1 MTDYHSARQPRGTP
15 AVREAARAGGPS
27 RTPAPLEKLSPGN
40 LAMQR
45 ALTGSA
51 SIPPTM
57 LTASGLLSAGNQAVG
72 RLVRRPQDGGRPL
85 DPAWRRRLESAFDA
99 DLGDVRVHQDTV
111 ADAFTATAI
120 TRDRQ
125 IHLGQAAPPPDSA
138 AGRALLA
145 HEVAH
150 VVQQGGPAGVRSG
163 TIGSAGDRFEVAA
176 EAAAGAVLAG
186 HPAPPRPAGAPP
198 TVQCQR
204 GPGPDPLRAWLDR
217 ALREGVAWS
226 EDGLVVGGVKLKHM
240 ERGAQVAAKLAK
252 GDIQGIVELF
262 KPRDPKERE
271 KLRQQTIALLQEYE
285 RLRPPEERERL
296 RQEEREAV
304 VAEAQRRLRLPRP
317 GLGGPELK
325 LPEPTLDPG
334 ALGLRFGTIT
344 PWVLDRF
351 RHGSA
356 TLEPHHRAVLNEL
369 ARQARANPN
378 SQIDIVGH
386 ADTTGPDAFN
396 QRLSERR
403 ADAVRAYLIGR
414 GLEVGKIRSVTGRGE
429 EAPLLEERTDDDR
442 ARNRRVEI
450 SYWTG
455 VQERHPGL
463 LRPPGT
469 LGSTGTPGRHGGR
482 GSHTRARLATQAG
495 PVSQDLSRL
504 SDAEL
509 DRDIE
514 QVRERLTSLSSAPDS
529 PDRIRLDQLESE
541 HFRRTR
547 TAEAAAQRA
556 PLAGILTHLA
566 LLSASAGKESG
577 GADFQTT
584 LDAFRVDLAKQ
595 VATVP
600 ADAPLP
606 PDLRLVMAALAL
618 WSTDP
623 GNQWGEGS
631 WDSRDLVMSAAEYA
645 TIPAGQNKCNAYV
658 AEVVDRS
665 LGFVFKVYPASGQ
678 PGRFFPFRAHDWGD
692 ATTTIPHFPVV
703 TSPVMG
709 DILSTGKHVG
719 IFLGSYGGRTLYVS
733 ARDEA
738 IGVFGT
744 DVQHAHGI
752 QIKFAPATPVFRRYT
767 P

>member
-1 MTDYHSARQPRGTP
+1 VRPGHAERVAAP
-15 AVREAARAGGPS
+15 AASRAAGRARAPVPVE
-27 RTPAPLEKLSPGN
+27 TMNPGN
-40 LAMQR
+40 IDVQR
-45 ALTGSA
+45 ALTGSVTV
-51 SIPPTM
+51 PPSV
-57 LTASGLLSAGNQAVG
+57 LTASGLLNAGNEAVG
-72 RLVRRPQDGGRPL
+72 SLLRRAEGSGRPL
-85 DPAWRRRLESAFDA
+85 DPAWRQRLESAFDA

-111 ADAFTATAI
+111 ADAYTATAL
-120 TRDRQ
+120 TGDRQ
-125 IHLGQAAPPPDSA
+125 VHMGRAAPPPDSA

-163 TIGSAGDRFEVAA
+163 TIGSPGDRFEVAA
-176 EAAAGAVLAG
+176 EAAADAVMAG
-186 HPAPPRPAGAPP
+186 RPVPPQPAGAPSA
-198 TVQCQR
+198 VQCQG
-204 GPGPDPLRAWLDR
+204 GPSPAALRAWLDQATR
-217 ALREGVAWS
+217 EALRKGVAWS
-226 EDGLVVGGVKLKHM
+226 EDGLVVGGVKLKDV
-240 ERGAQVAAKLAK
+240 ERGAEVAAKLAK
-252 GDIQGIVELF
+252 GDIQGIVETF

-271 KLRQQTIALLQEYE
+271 KIRQQTIALLQEYE

-304 VAEAQRRLRLPRP
+304 VAEAQRQLRLPRA
-317 GLGGPELK
+317 GSGGPELK
-325 LPEPTLDPG
+325 LPEPNLDPG

-356 TLEPHHRAVLNEL
+356 TLEPHHRAALNDL
-369 ARQARANPN
+369 ARQARVNPN

-414 GLEVGKIRSVTGRGE
+414 GLEAGKIRSVTGRGE

-463 LRPPGT
+463 VRPPGT
-469 LGSTGTPGRHGGR
+469 LGSTGKPGRHGGR
-482 GSHTRARLATQAG
+482 GGRVTAKPATQPG

-509 DRDIE
+509 DRNIE
-514 QVRERLTSLSSAPDS
+514 QARKRLTSLSSAPDS
-529 PDRIRLDQLESE
+529 PDRIRLDQLEAE

-556 PLAGILTHLA
+556 PLTGILTHLA
-566 LLSASAGKESG
+566 LLSESAGKESG

-595 VATVP
+595 VAAVP

-631 WDSRDLVMSAAEYA
+631 WDSRDLVMSSAECA

-665 LGFVFKVYPASGQ
+665 LGLVFKVYPASGQ

-703 TSPVMG
+703 TSPLMG

-719 IFLGSYGGRTLYVS
+719 VFLGSYGGRTLYVS

-752 QIKFAPATPVFRRYT
+752 QIKFAPAAPVFRRYT